1 MSPPDCCRAWLDWA
15 ATQVDLCLTEDKPAC
30 DRLMEALTGA
40 LEPPRANTEAP
51 GASAPGAS
59 APGASAPGETSISG
73 KMAAVVVA
81 VQSHDRVM
89 QQLTHVRDALRLLH
103 THLGDP
109 TRAASPDS
117 WRTLREMQMRE
128 FTMAEE
134 RALFARLVAPPDE
147 GWLEIAANP
156 DETVEIFITDAG
168 LRQP

>member
-1 MSPPDCCRAWLDWA
+1 MSQPDCCRAWLDWA

-30 DRLMEALTGA
+30 NRLVEALTDA
-40 LEPPRANTEAP
+40 FEPPSVKAE
-51 GASAPGAS
+51 

-103 THLGDP
+103 AHLGD
-109 TRAASPDS
+109 AARVASHDS

-156 DETVEIFITDAG
+156 DETVELFITDAG